1 MLVVRVFLAGRPADQ
16 TSPRP
21 PSTDNIAKIVERS
34 IDHFEPI
41 GSQWTKWIRVSS
53 GIELIGSL
61 K

>member
-41 GSQWTKWIRVSS
+41 GS
-53 GIELIGSL
+53 
-61 K
+61 